1 MSKIGVSKFYYA
13 KQTTE
18 ETASTPATYET
29 PVAIPGLTSV
39 NVETTSNTATLYADN
54 GPYETATSLGD
65 VNLTVNLA
73 DLPLSAQAD
82 LLGHTLDTTNN
93 QLDSKASDAPP
104 YVAVMFEFL
113 LGNGSKRCV
122 KLYKGKFTEP
132 ADSGQTRGE
141 NVEFQ
146 TSEATAAFVQL
157 KNNGMYK
164 SVKDFT
170 ASASTDSWYAAVL
183 PS

>member
-13 KQTTE
+13 LQSQE
-18 ETASTPATYET
+18 ETASAPATYAT
-29 PVAIPGLTSV
+29 PVAVPGLTSV
-39 NVETTSNTATLYADN
+39 NVEVTSNTATLFADN

-73 DLPLSAQAD
+73 DLPLSVQRD
-82 LLGHTLDTTNN
+82 LLGHTLDTTSN
-93 QLDSKASDAPP
+93 QLDSKASDTPP

-122 KLYKGKFTEP
+122 KLYKGKFAEP
-132 ADSGQTRGE
+132 ADSANTRGE

-146 TSEATAAFVQL
+146 TSEITAAFVQL

-164 SVKDFT
+164 SVKDFA
-170 ASASTDSWYAAVL
+170 ASASTDSWYSAVL

>member
-1 MSKIGVSKFYYA
+1 MSKIGVSKFHYA

-18 ETASTPATYET
+18 DTASAPAVYGT
-29 PVAIPGLTSV
+29 PVAVPGLVSV

-54 GPYETATSLGD
+54 GPYETASSLGD

-73 DLPLSAQAD
+73 DLPLSVQAD
-82 LLGHTLDTTNN
+82 LLGHTLSAGG
-93 QLDSKASDAPP
+93 QLDSKASDVAP
-104 YVAVMFEFL
+104 YCAVMFEFL
-113 LGNGSKRCV
+113 LGNGKKRCV

-132 ADSGQTRGE
+132 ADAGNTRGE

-157 KNNGMYK
+157 KNNQMYK
-164 SVKDFT
+164 SVQDFD
-170 ASASTDSWYAAVL
+170 ADASTDSWYATVL
-183 PS
+183 PA